1 MELKIAD
8 DFSVDPSYI
17 VTARTAV
24 IGQSGSGK
32 SYLVSVICEELALNG
47 LGFALL
53 DTEGEYQGLS
63 KFDNIRLFQEAEEI
77 EDISADE
84 ENIKKIVEN
93 SERIILD
100 VSESDKDTIKRF
112 LTGIYDVTTE
122 LFKEHKQTPFLL
134 VIEEAD
140 VYIPQKRT
148 GGLEILQTISRR
160 GRKRGLGVLLA
171 TQRPALVNKNVLS
184 QCNNVFIGKL
194 MLKNDLDSVRL
205 FFSTMDEVKQL
216 ITLEPGYFYVQGAI
230 SNPMFIKIRVRKT
243 RHGGGTPKIPIRIA
257 AEKSLPYSS
266 DESNATKYV
275 SDAEEQRIKRATAS
289 IKSGKHGA
297 HIYFDEDKA
306 LKSIVDNRQKQHKLF
321 GKYET
326 IESVKPVMLPL
337 FLLKIR
343 EIKRKRLSNKFDDYK
358 VLIDGITGDI
368 LNSKGDAQSLNLRQL
383 LDLNPYQLQVMNFIL
398 NNKDVTIAK
407 LTENFPAKG
416 LKLALKK
423 LEEVHLI
430 GTKDVYYFSLHELKY
445 PKSLKSHSVNS
456 LKVNEG
462 KAQDVAKPKV
472 SKTKLQNLMKGL
484 YPSCTVMDADLIYS
498 PFYEV
503 VYSNRRGSRTLRIS
517 ALSGRAH

>member
-1 MELKIAD
+1 MELKIAN

-32 SYLVSVICEELALNG
+32 SYLVSVICEELASNG

-63 KFDNIRLFQEAEEI
+63 KFDDIRLFQDAEEI
-77 EDISADE
+77 EDISTDE
-84 ENIKKIVEN
+84 EKIKKIVED

-100 VSESDKDTIKRF
+100 VSESDKDTANKF
-112 LTGIYDVTTE
+112 LTGIYDITTE
-122 LFKEHKQTPFLL
+122 LFKEHKQKPFLL

-140 VYIPQKRT
+140 IYIPQKRT

-160 GRKRGLGVLLA
+160 GRKRGLGILLA

-205 FFSTMDEVKQL
+205 FFSSMDEVKQL
-216 ITLEPGYFYVQGAI
+216 TTLEPGYFYVQGAV
-230 SNPMFIKIRVRKT
+230 SDPTFIKIRTRKT
-243 RHGGGTPKIPIRIA
+243 RHGGSTPKIPVRV
-257 AEKSLPYSS
+257 AEEKNLPYSS
-266 DESNATKYV
+266 NEPNVTKYV
-275 SDAEEQRIKRATAS
+275 SNAEEQRIKKAITS
-289 IKSGKHGA
+289 VKSGKHGT
-297 HIYFDEDKA
+297 HIYFDETQA

-383 LDLNPYQLQVMNFIL
+383 FELNPYQLQVMNFIL

-407 LTENFPAKG
+407 LTENFPVRG

-423 LEEVHLI
+423 LEDSHLV
-430 GTKDVYYFSLHELKY
+430 GTKDSYYLSLHEIKY
-445 PKSLKSHSVNS
+445 PKSLKSQSINTIN
-456 LKVNEG
+456 VNEG
-462 KAQDVAKPKV
+462 KVQDVMKPKV
-472 SKTKLQNLMKGL
+472 SKTKLQNLIKGL
-484 YPSCTVMDADLIYS
+484 YPGCTVMDVDVIYS

-503 VYSNRRGSRTLRIS
+503 VYLNRSGRRTVRIS
-517 ALSGRAH
+517 ALSGKAH